1 MKEIFMLDQR
11 DSTQVFLKKW
21 VKRPWWQKA
30 LESVVRLLAPL
41 L

>member
-1 MKEIFMLDQR
+1 MRDIFVADQR
-11 DSTQVFLKKW
+11 YSTQVFLKNW
-21 VKRPWWQKA
+21 EKRPWRKKA